1 MKRPS
6 AALIPLVLAI
16 FCSSA
21 AGAEVRTGWWR
32 GRWVTYDVVDGRAI
46 RQGDMVLGRI
56 EDIATA
62 PPVPK
67 QPKTG
72 KAAAFVRFPEY
83 LWPNGRVPY
92 TIASTVPAKLR
103 QQIMSA
109 IQVYTDQT
117 PVRFVPRTNEPDYV
131 RFRDEP
137 ATSNECGSSFVGMQG
152 GAQDLDLNVDAS
164 LCDTG
169 AAVHEMGHALGFE
182 HEQTRGNRDYYVRVR
197 YENIDKNAWREYDRD
212 PGGVLDLLPYEYGS
226 IMHYGAFD
234 FQRNNFNTIDTAPL
248 GIPIS
253 QRSSL
258 SAGDIEAVRTMY
270 GRPSATTTIATN
282 PPGLQVVID
291 GVPLRTPQT
300 FDWASGTRHTL
311 DVPGGPQSSR
321 SSLRYVFGRWS
332 NDGPRSQTIEAGPA
346 NRVLTANFTT
356 QYRVQ
361 ATVGTGGGG
370 TVSVSP
376 PSADGF
382 YTFGTVLTIAAA
394 PAAGFGFLRWNA
406 SAVTSILTADSANPA
421 VFTLN
426 NLDIHYIADFTRAP
440 MTTLASNIPA
450 VTAAVDGQTVYLPV
464 NLARA
469 PGSAHTVAIED
480 RIQPAGTTGL
490 PYRYVF
496 QNWSNG
502 GGATQTLTAGAASTT
517 ITAVWKRQFLVSAHV
532 YYPDPTGSQG
542 GSVVLTPRSPDCGNP
557 GPDDCYYDEG
567 AVVQVTAT
575 PRGAYAFA
583 GWDGDLTGVADNGI
597 MKVDDQKVV
606 TASFQI
612 PGRLNPAGI
621 TNAASYV
628 VDHLAPGEVIGI
640 FGLRL
645 GPAAPAGM
653 QVNNGRVS
661 TALAETRVLFD
672 GVPAPLVSVSSNL
685 IGAIVPYRTAGQ
697 THTVIQV
704 EFQGRAGNAVTF
716 PLSAAAPALF
726 TMASSGLGQASIVNQ
741 NGSVNSADNP
751 AVPGSTVLLFG
762 TGEGTT
768 SPAGTDG
775 QIATTIFPRPV
786 LPVQVTIGGRAAE
799 VQYAGSAPG
808 NVAGVFEI
816 LVTVPPDCPSG
827 AVPIAVSVGGFTS
840 PEVATIAV
848 Q

>member
-1 MKRPS
+1 M
-6 AALIPLVLAI
+6 ALTIV
-16 FCSSA
+16 CWNA
-21 AGAEVRTGWWR
+21 AGAELRTGWWR
-32 GRWVTYDVVDGRAI
+32 GRTVTYNVVDGRAI
-46 RQGDMVLGRI
+46 WQGDMVLGRVQ
-56 EDIATA
+56 DIATE

-67 QPKTG
+67 RSKTDR
-72 KAAAFVRFPEY
+72 AAAFVRFPEY

-92 TIASTVPAKLR
+92 TIATTVPASLR

-109 IQVYTDQT
+109 IQVYSDQT
-117 PVRFVPRTNEPDYV
+117 PIRFVPRTSEANYV

-137 ATSNECGSSFVGMQG
+137 TSSNECGSSFVGMQG
-152 GAQDLDLNVDAS
+152 GAQDLDLNVDTS

-169 AAVHEMGHALGFE
+169 AAIHEMGHALGFE
-182 HEQTRGNRDYYVRVR
+182 HEQTRGARDYYVRVR

-212 PGGVLDLLPYEYGS
+212 SGGQLDLLPYEYGS

-234 FQRNNFNTIDTAPL
+234 FQRNNFNTIDTVPL
-248 GIPIS
+248 GIPIA
-253 QRSSL
+253 QRSAL
-258 SAGDIEAVRTMY
+258 SAADIEAVRTMY
-270 GRPSATTTIATN
+270 GRPSATTTIAAN

-300 FDWASGTRHTL
+300 FDWAAGTRHTL
-311 DVPGGPQSSR
+311 DLPGGPQSSQ
-321 SSLRYVFGRWS
+321 SNLRYVFGRWS

-376 PSADGF
+376 ASPDGF
-382 YTFGTVLTIAAA
+382 YTFGTVLTITAA
-394 PAAGFGFLRWNA
+394 PAAGFAFLRWNA

-426 NLDIHYIADFTRAP
+426 NPDIHYIADFTRAP
-440 MTTLASNIPA
+440 MTTLASSIPA
-450 VTAAVDGQTVYLPV
+450 VTATVDGQTVYLPV
-464 NLARA
+464 NLVWA
-469 PGSAHTVAIED
+469 PGSTHAVAIED
-480 RIQPAGTTGL
+480 RVQPAGTSGL

-496 QNWSNG
+496 QAWSNG
-502 GGATQTLTAGAASTT
+502 GGVTQTLTAGSSATT
-517 ITAVWKRQFLVSAHV
+517 ITAVWKRQFLVSAQV
-532 YYPDPTGSQG
+532 YYPDPAGFQG
-542 GSVVLTPRSPDCGNP
+542 GSVALSPRSPDCGNP
-557 GPDDCYYDEG
+557 GPNDCYYDEG
-567 AVVQVTAT
+567 ALVQVTAT

-583 GWDGDLTGVADNGI
+583 GWEGDLTGADGNG
-597 MKVDDQKVV
+597 MLKVDDQKVV
-606 TASFQI
+606 TAGFQI

-628 VDHLAPGEVIGI
+628 VDNLAPGEVIGI

-645 GPAAPAGM
+645 GPAALTGM
-653 QVNNGRVS
+653 QLNNGRVS

-672 GVPAPLVSVSSNL
+672 GAPAPLVSVSSNL
-685 IGAIVPYRTAGQ
+685 IGAIVPYATAGQ

-704 EFQGRAGNAVTF
+704 EFQGRAGNPVTF
-716 PLSAAAPALF
+716 PLSAATPALF
-726 TMASSGLGQASIVNQ
+726 TTTSSGVGQASILNQ
-741 NGSVNSADNP
+741 NGSVNSAANP
-751 AVPGSTVLLFG
+751 ALPGSAVLVFG
-762 TGEGTT
+762 TGEGATF
-768 SPAGTDG
+768 PAGLDG
-775 QIATTIFPRPV
+775 QIASTIFPRPV
-786 LPVQVTIGGRAAE
+786 LPVRVTIGGREAE

-808 NVAGVFEI
+808 NVAGVFEA

-840 PEVATIAV
+840 PEVAIIAV